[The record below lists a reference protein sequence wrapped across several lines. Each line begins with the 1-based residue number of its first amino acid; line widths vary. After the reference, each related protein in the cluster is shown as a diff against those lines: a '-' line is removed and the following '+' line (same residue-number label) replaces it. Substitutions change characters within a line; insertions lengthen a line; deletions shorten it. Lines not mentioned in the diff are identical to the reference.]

1 MVVTYHHNTPQI
13 DRLKVIDLLLMKGF
27 KENVFERTS
36 IDLENFIIIE
46 YYKRVTKFLSIKFL
60 LNLFG

>member
-1 MVVTYHHNTPQI
+1 MVVTYYHNTPQI

>member
-36 IDLENFIIIE
+36 IDLENFTIIE
-46 YYKRVTKFLSIKFL
+46 YYKRVTKFFS
-60 LNLFG
+60 

>member
-1 MVVTYHHNTPQI
+1 MVVTYHNNTPQI